1 MVPVVVS
8 AGLAIGVFCGL
19 LFGLGTK
26 RDAVAEP
33 PKASNGVKRTEDAI
47 DPASLGSS
55 TGSPSAKPGPVAG
68 SNAVAAGSAGS
79 GPASGTAAA
88 TEHVAPPAA
97 ETTKLIVEVKP
108 DAAAQ
113 IAKLYVDGKE
123 MSEMTTD
130 IELPAGTTKK
140 KVVVA
145 IKAPGYKDAEQEV
158 EVEGESTTLKLEL
171 ARGPRPTVDSA
182 IPAPSTTATPSPP
195 PPSNT
200 GTRPSGTKPSG
211 TKPSGK
217 KTGNGGLIDI

>member
-33 PKASNGVKRTEDAI
+33 PKASNGVKRTEDVI
-47 DPASLGSS
+47 DPGSLGSS
-55 TGSPSAKPGPVAG
+55 TGSPSGKPAAAG
-68 SNAVAAGSAGS
+68 SNAVAGAGSAGS
-79 GPASGTAAA
+79 APASGSAA
-88 TEHVAPPAA
+88 TERVAPPAA

-113 IAKLYVDGKE
+113 VAKLYIDGKE
-123 MSEMTTD
+123 MSGMTTD

-158 EVEGESTTLKLEL
+158 DVEGESTTLKLEL
-171 ARGPRPTVDSA
+171 AKGPRPTVDGA
-182 IPAPSTTATPSPP
+182 TPAPSTTATPSPP
-195 PPSNT
+195 PPANT
-200 GTRPSGTKPSG
+200 GTKPSGTKPSG